1 MKFRM
6 DSWQSHH
13 HYHHDIFI
21 VTTTTM
27 PKVVIMI
34 ILRMVSWQWQHLE
47 TSSQQ
52 FLLSKRNRFE
62 SCHYC
67 HPRSR
72 LSRLFSFLL
81 FLFLSFSFLSS
92 LPSPFSFLSLSVW
105 VSNVI
110 VLLVLVTIVVII
122 FAPFIVVI
130 SILVSCPPAPS
141 SQRHHV
147 HLSGGAPGQRQQR
160 NSFPTIA
167 GDEGRRWTS
176 TSKGNLTFAKSLH
189 LSPQEVF
196 LKSQKCEFQIY
207 FSGVLWWR

>member
-1 MKFRM
+1 MKFR
-6 DSWQSHH
+6 
-13 HYHHDIFI
+13 
-21 VTTTTM
+21 T
-27 PKVVIMI
+27 
-34 ILRMVSWQWQHLE
+34 VSWQWQHLE

-52 FLLSKRNRFE
+52 FLLSRRNRFE
-62 SCHYC
+62 SFHYC
-67 HPRSR
+67 HPCSCHPCSCPSRSCHLCPYR
-72 LSRLFSFLL
+72 YILLILVTVDLSLHFL
-81 FLFLSFSFLSS
+81 LSFSFS
-92 LPSPFSFLSLSVW
+92 LTSPFTKA
-105 VSNVI
+105 
-110 VLLVLVTIVVII
+110 LLVLVTIVVII
-122 FAPFIVVI
+122 LAPFIVVI

-176 TSKGNLTFAKSLH
+176 TSKGNLTFAQSLN
-189 LSPQEVF
+189 LVPQEVF